1 MGCCISDTKAG
12 DDDDPVK
19 KLGNIIGGDGSKV
32 DIDMSTV
39 PERRRSMT
47 EVEVKSMKTTIYYQ
61 KKKTFEREESLD
73 YNDSPSMQEL
83 RGFLDEPLGRF
94 YLLVSFYSYLLFS
107 FSYDLKQLQM
117 KFYFFVRDDVTIQQ
131 QCCINHEEIRLHK
144 YHYVPAN

>member
-1 MGCCISDTKAG
+1 MGCCISDTKA
-12 DDDDPVK
+12 DEDDDPVK

-61 KKKTFEREESLD
+61 KKKTFEREDSLD
-73 YNDSPSMQEL
+73 YNDSSAMQEL

-94 YLLVSFYSYLLFS
+94 YLLVSYIYLYIILSFGKLLSKKQQWHSNFFGYVSCETCYS
-107 FSYDLKQLQM
+107 
-117 KFYFFVRDDVTIQQ
+117 
-131 QCCINHEEIRLHK
+131 NHAEIHISIYR
-144 YHYVPAN
+144 